1 MKSFFATAA
10 IAAVAF
16 AADVTTDAA
25 VDVTTDAAAEVTTD
39 AVKEEDR
46 SEERR
51 NRIDPEFERELE
63 RAFEDLE
70 EAL

>member
-16 AADVTTDAA
+16 AA
-25 VDVTTDAAAEVTTD
+25 DVTTDAAAEVTTD